1 MPCKDSNFEFLI
13 IVKSVL
19 AKAIAKAIIVGNKF
33 LFEGKTDLTCCL
45 AINVP
50 TIQFPAYLL
59 NQTKLTT
66 LKNVKKVI

>member
-19 AKAIAKAIIVGNKF
+19 PKVIKVGNNF
-33 LFEGKTDLTCCL
+33 LFEGKTDLTCCF

-50 TIQFPAYLL
+50 TIQFPAYLI
-59 NQTKLTT
+59 NQIKLIT
-66 LKNVKKVI
+66 LKNVEKVI